1 MTREISESAS
11 DLHELRL
18 ETVLRTLLETGAA
31 SVLDLG
37 CGPGELLSRLVTE
50 EKFKKIVGIDTSQEA
65 LTAARHLLG
74 LKAGDS
80 KEPRLLLYQA
90 SFTTF
95 VEELVGFDAAVMVET
110 IEHVEPNRLSAVE
123 QAVFAGYCPKTVLVT
138 TPNREYNV
146 LHGLPKG
153 ALRHQ
158 GHRFEWTR
166 SKFSNW
172 AQGVALRNGYRV
184 AFEDIGPADPVL
196 GSSTQ
201 MAKFDRT

>member
-1 MTREISESAS
+1 MNREISESAS

-37 CGPGELLSRLVTE
+37 CGPGELLSRLVAE
-50 EKFKKIVGIDTSQEA
+50 EQFKKIVGIDTSQEA
-65 LTAARHLLG
+65 LTAARDLLG

-80 KEPRLLLYQA
+80 KEQRLLLYQA
-90 SFTTF
+90 SFTSV

-123 QAVFAGYCPKTVLVT
+123 QAVVAGYRPKTVLVT

-153 ALRHQ
+153 ALRHP

-166 SKFSNW
+166 TKFSTW
-172 AQGVALRNGYRV
+172 AMGIAQRNGYRV
-184 AFEDIGPADPVL
+184 TFEGIGPADPVL
-196 GSSTQ
+196 GCSTQ